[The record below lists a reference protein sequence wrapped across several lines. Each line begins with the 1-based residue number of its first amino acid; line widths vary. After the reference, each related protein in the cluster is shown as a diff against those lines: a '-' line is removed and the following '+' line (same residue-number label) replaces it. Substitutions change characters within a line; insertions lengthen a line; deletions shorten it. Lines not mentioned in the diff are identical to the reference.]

1 MVYNIPKKLKEE
13 NKIFEGVFIR
23 DLVVIGVCLAV
34 FGLFSKTISN
44 DVLRYIYWG
53 FAAISCFYLSR
64 SAKNSNPG
72 LPRKQRWEAIQMM
85 LMKDPST
92 YYALNTVREEDIIN
106 AVGYTEDASDQEAA

>member
-13 NKIFEGVFIR
+13 NKIFEGIFIR

-34 FGLFSKTISN
+34 FGLFSKAISN

-53 FAAISCFYLSR
+53 FAAICCFYLSR
-64 SAKNSNPG
+64 TAKNSNPG

-85 LMKDPST
+85 LLKNPST

-106 AVGYTEDASDQEAA
+106 ATRSPVEDSDQEAA